1 MDDAAPGPASL
12 AALREAVRHGREPP
26 PARIVAGHR
35 VRRRLHGPGRFQTLA
50 WGSSVMAPS
59 ISCWMTSVR
68 LPEGSVVV
76 FVGRHGAMN
85 PAGRVRC
92 NMRTK

>member
-1 MDDAAPGPASL
+1 
-12 AALREAVRHGREPP
+12 
-26 PARIVAGHR
+26 
-35 VRRRLHGPGRFQTLA
+35 
-50 WGSSVMAPS
+50 
-59 ISCWMTSVR
+59 VR